1 MLTLKKRMDDVGEL
15 IWEHNMEMA
24 LQALE
29 NDDVDSYTR
38 RREISDCRA

>member
-1 MLTLKKRMDDVGEL
+1 MEIDDIVWQDNCRRAIE
-15 IWEHNMEMA
+15 A

-38 RREISDCRA
+38 RMEISDYRA

>member
-1 MLTLKKRMDDVGEL
+1 MDVDDI
-15 IWEHNMEMA
+15 IWQHNKEMA

-38 RREISDCRA
+38 RMEISDYRAK